1 MEIGIPW
8 FVKPGIY
15 RLETKMC
22 LIVWLEWCGGS
33 LEKQTSRKT
42 MNSLMLSL
50 MLRLENVQENKIYR
64 VYIVVEKY

>member
-33 LEKQTSRKT
+33 PDMKNKPL
-42 MNSLMLSL
+42 
-50 MLRLENVQENKIYR
+50 VQQ
-64 VYIVVEKY
+64 